1 MKPLPALESEL
12 LWIDN
17 NLHYYRDK
25 QHAEQ
30 VKKNIY
36 TRYKLN
42 DMLNKLN
49 SVLK

>member
-1 MKPLPALESEL
+1 MKLLSGLESEL
-12 LWIDN
+12 TWIDN
-17 NLHYYRDK
+17 NLHFYRDK
-25 QHAEQ
+25 HHAEQ

>member
-1 MKPLPALESEL
+1 MKLLSGLESEL
-12 LWIDN
+12 LWIGN
-17 NLHYYRDK
+17 NPQYYRDK
-25 QHAEQ
+25 QHQEQ

-49 SVLK
+49 RVLK